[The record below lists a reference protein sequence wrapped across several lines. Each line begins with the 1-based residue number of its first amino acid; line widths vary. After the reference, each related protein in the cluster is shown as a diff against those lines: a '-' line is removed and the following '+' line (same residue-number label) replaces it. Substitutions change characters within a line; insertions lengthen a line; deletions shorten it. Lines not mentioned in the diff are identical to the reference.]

1 MTMEIGTVTF
11 QRELGSPL
19 RLKDVMFILGLT
31 KNLIFVAVL
40 ENRGYDVIFS
50 KGKVFLRH
58 IATGQVKEISVRV
71 KNMYKIEVG
80 ECVAFRSK
88 EWIRD
93 IVVEREHDLA
103 LKMEPQPVGSWAD
116 HDDDDDDHPET
127 SSRGRVQAKWAQG
140 AHAIIPLGLR

>member
-1 MTMEIGTVTF
+1 
-11 QRELGSPL
+11 
-19 RLKDVMFILGLT
+19 
-31 KNLIFVAVL
+31 
-40 ENRGYDVIFS
+40 
-50 KGKVFLRH
+50 
-58 IATGQVKEISVRV
+58 
-71 KNMYKIEVG
+71 MYKIEVG

-127 SSRGRVQAKWAQG
+127 SSRGRVQAKWA
-140 AHAIIPLGLR
+140 